1 MRSLLS
7 DKVYDVL
14 KWIAIVAIPA
24 LGEAYTRLAN
34 VWGLPYGTQIAETAL
49 VVTFIL
55 GALLGIS
62 TISYNKAINADLAE
76 IKKDI
81 EGEEINEP

>member
-1 MRSLLS
+1 MKTLLS
-7 DKVYDVL
+7 DKAYDVL
-14 KWIAIVAIPA
+14 KWLAIVVIPA

-62 TISYNKAINADLAE
+62 TIQYNKQSNAVDADINDF
-76 IKKDI
+76 K
-81 EGEEINEP
+81 GE